1 MALEQ
6 MRLCGEFAVT
16 DDDIISCYECAG
28 DIGLWL
34 ITDQMSSS
42 RTTVTSQVMPL
53 GSTLELALQRS
64 PILLIKNG
72 SESIFHV

>member
-6 MRLCGEFAVT
+6 MQLCGESAVT

-34 ITDQMSSS
+34 ITDQMS

-53 GSTLELALQRS
+53 GRTLELALQRS

-72 SESIFHV
+72 